1 LEELFSDQSQADGS
15 LAIDQT
21 TVNVDDGND
30 DSEEHEGYPIPVDSD
45 EADSDTIGRHSPK
58 LELDG
63 NPLNKKRKRV
73 TSSPSKNPTKGKA
86 NKGKVSNDDI
96 AASIKLADSL
106 AAPIIPMQPMPPADP
121 YANLWKRINS
131 LTITAKDKLEIA
143 AHLSKPDQEI
153 FRSYLNYADM
163 RCSSSGSLAT
173 LSLSFVKMGVMV
185 DPHQLLTKIQ

>member
-1 LEELFSDQSQADGS
+1 LFSDQSQADGS

-30 DSEEHEGYPIPVDSD
+30 DNEDVVEHEGYPIPVDSD
-45 EADSDTIGRHSPK
+45 EADSDMIGRHSPK

-63 NPLNKKRKRV
+63 NPMNKKRKRV

-86 NKGKVSNDDI
+86 NKGKVSSDDI
-96 AASIKLADSL
+96 AASIKKLADSL
-106 AAPIIPMQPMPPADP
+106 AAPIIPMQPMPPVDP

-143 AHLSKPDQEI
+143 AHLSKPDQDI
-153 FRSYLNYADM
+153 FRSYLNYADDAVLQQWVIGYFESQF
-163 RCSSSGSLAT
+163 RHDGRDGGSAAA
-173 LSLSFVKMGVMV
+173 S
-185 DPHQLLTKIQ
+185 Q